1 MDIGVTP
8 TGELRDLPHG
18 TIARVAGF
26 LECMQRPPTRSGRP
40 VYFLMIEDESGLL
53 QTTIFR
59 SVYERFGHILYQRS
73 SYLLDGRVEKDERRG
88 FSFLVQRIEDLATA
102 LSSSDVPAAP
112 AVPTSGSFIRAGRR
126 SRRAG

>member
-1 MDIGVTP
+1 
-8 TGELRDLPHG
+8 
-18 TIARVAGF
+18 
-26 LECMQRPPTRSGRP
+26 
-40 VYFLMIEDESGLL
+40 MIEDESGLL

-59 SVYERFGHILYQRS
+59 PVYERFGHILHQRS

-102 LSSSDVPAAP
+102 LSSSDAPAAP
-112 AVPTSGSFIRAGRR
+112 AVPASGSFIRAGRR